1 MLEEIKYLVLQGGG
15 IRCAWQAGFVAAL
28 ESEKPILPCVISAV
42 SASSAVACAIVCRR
56 LEFAVYCF
64 KAAIES
70 NKRNIGLTRI
80 FTRDS
85 AFPHAE
91 IYRTALLQ
99 VFDQA
104 AVNKL
109 HAGPDIQILVTRTS
123 AKLPRYSG
131 LVIGLSLCACRAFR
145 TRQGYRRFE
154 AQFGFSREFI
164 SVRNCNTPAEL
175 ADVILASSCSPPFT
189 PWYSLHG
196 RPVLDGG
203 LSESVPLSGLP
214 EKQGKTLVLLT
225 AKGTSTK
232 HSPELV
238 YAEPSEDFRIS
249 SWDYTDAGQIDYL
262 YALGKKDGNS
272 FLKAAEMQQMLLSA

>member
-28 ESEKPILPCVISAV
+28 ESERPIRPCAISAV

-56 LEFAVYCF
+56 LEFAVHCF

-70 NKRNIGLTRI
+70 NKKDIGLTRL
-80 FTRDS
+80 FRGDR

-91 IYRTALLQ
+91 IYRSVLLQ
-99 VFDQA
+99 VFDQTA
-104 AVNKL
+104 LKKL
-109 HAGPDIQILVTRTS
+109 CAGPDIQILVTRTS
-123 AKLPRYSG
+123 AKLPRYLG
-131 LVIGLSLCACRAFR
+131 LVIGLSLCAFQALR
-145 TRQGYRRFE
+145 TRRAYRRFGT
-154 AQFGFSREFI
+154 QFGFSGEFI
-164 SVRNCNTPAEL
+164 SVRNCNTPVEL
-175 ADVILASSCSPPFT
+175 ADLVLASSCSPPFT

-225 AKGTSTK
+225 ARGTTV
-232 HSPELV
+232 HRSPGIV

-249 SWDYTDAGQIDYL
+249 SWDYTDASKIDYL
-262 YALGKKDGNS
+262 YVLGKKDGSS
-272 FLKAAEMQQMLLSA
+272 FLRRAGMQQALVGE